1 MSLVSTRIAC
11 GDRQVKVTL
20 PERTRVIRAPDPLP
34 PLPDVGKALRDA
46 LAAPRGMEPL
56 PRLAGPKARVTIAF
70 DDPAKPLYPI
80 KGGDFRELA
89 IPIILEE
96 LERAGVER
104 HRVRLLCANALHR
117 QWTRS
122 ELTRILG
129 AKLVRAFGT
138 SRLRCHDAEDPE
150 GLVLLGETARGMEVE
165 VNRAVVDSDLVIYV
179 GVPATPFNGG
189 WKSIAV
195 GLSSWRSIRH
205 HHRPF
210 PQARGI
216 STQDHERSSF
226 HKLMRE
232 MGEVIEA
239 ALAPRRTRIL
249 QVEGIVNSAIPP
261 EICGVFAGSI
271 EDAHKTSLGLLD
283 RQFALPVTGQA
294 DVVVYGLP
302 NNDYYSR
309 YSVFNPILLRNLALS
324 YAAGSYQGMPL
335 ARAGGIAIFA
345 NPCHRQFSAQNH
357 PSYIELFDKILP
369 RMRDPFEVWDKYA
382 EDFAHRPEYV
392 HRYRTAYG
400 FHGAHPLILYG
411 QGVYQLKH
419 LSRVFLARSE
429 DPEVARRLGFEP
441 FPTVEEAIAEAER
454 TLGPDCSITYQ
465 VVPPFFWP
473 RVSPPPGSLAPSPS
487 SSPPVGERAG

>member
-1 MSLVSTRIAC
+1 MNPLVTRIAC
-11 GDRQVKVTL
+11 GDRQVQVTL

-34 PLPDVGKALRDA
+34 SLSDVGKTLRDA

-56 PRLAGPKARVTIAF
+56 PRLVGPKARVTIAF

-129 AKLVRAFGT
+129 AKLVREFGT

-150 GLVLLGETARGMEVE
+150 GLVSLGETARGMEVE

-189 WKSIAV
+189 WKSIVV

-232 MGEVIEA
+232 MG
-239 ALAPRRTRIL
+239 LT
-249 QVEGIVNSAIPP
+249 PP
-261 EICGVFAGSI
+261 ATASKSFVVMGKTFDPAKPDEYLKSFSI
-271 EDAHKTSLGLLD
+271 K
-283 RQFALPVTGQA
+283 
-294 DVVVYGLP
+294 
-302 NNDYYSR
+302 
-309 YSVFNPILLRNLALS
+309 
-324 YAAGSYQGMPL
+324 
-335 ARAGGIAIFA
+335 
-345 NPCHRQFSAQNH
+345 
-357 PSYIELFDKILP
+357 
-369 RMRDPFEVWDKYA
+369 
-382 EDFAHRPEYV
+382 
-392 HRYRTAYG
+392 
-400 FHGAHPLILYG
+400 
-411 QGVYQLKH
+411 
-419 LSRVFLARSE
+419 RS
-429 DPEVARRLGFEP
+429 
-441 FPTVEEAIAEAER
+441 
-454 TLGPDCSITYQ
+454 
-465 VVPPFFWP
+465 
-473 RVSPPPGSLAPSPS
+473 
-487 SSPPVGERAG
+487 

>member
-1 MSLVSTRIAC
+1 MISRLLC
-11 GDRQVKVTL
+11 GDRQIKVTL
-20 PERTRVIRAPDPLP
+20 PDRTRIIRAPDPLP
-34 PLPDVGKALRDA
+34 PLPDLATALREA
-46 LAAPRGMEPL
+46 LAAPRGMDPL
-56 PRLAGPKARVTIAF
+56 AKLVGPKARVTIAF

-89 IPIILEE
+89 IPVILEE

-129 AKLVRAFGT
+129 PKLVRAFGMR
-138 SRLRCHDAEDPE
+138 RLRCHDAEDPSS
-150 GLVLLGETARGMEVE
+150 LVLLGETARGMEVE

-210 PQARGI
+210 REARGI
-216 STQDHERSSF
+216 STQDHEQSSF

-232 MGEVIEA
+232 MGAVIED
-239 ALAPRRTRIL
+239 ALAARGTRIL

-261 EICGVFAGSI
+261 QICGVFAGSI
-271 EDAHKTSLGLLD
+271 EDAHQASLQLLD
-283 RQFALPVTGQA
+283 RQFALPVAGQA
-294 DVVVYGLP
+294 DVVLYGLP

-324 YAAGSYQGMPL
+324 YCAGSYQGMPL
-335 ARAGGIAIFA
+335 ARAGGIAIFV
-345 NPCHRQFSAQNH
+345 NPCRRQWSAQNH
-357 PSYIELFDKILP
+357 PSYVELFDRILP
-369 RMRDPFEVWDKYA
+369 QLTDPFEIWERYA
-382 EDFAHRPEYV
+382 EDFASRPEYV

-400 FHGAHPLILYG
+400 FHGSHPLILYG

-419 LSRVFLARSE
+419 LSRVFLACPE
-429 DPEVARRLGFEP
+429 DRAVARRLGFEP

-454 TLGPDCSITYQ
+454 SLGPDCSITYQ

-473 RVSPPPGSLAPSPS
+473 RVSPPSGSLAPSG
-487 SSPPVGERAG
+487 GEGRGEGVAVR